1 MKSEH
6 KRSKDSSERQSL
18 RRKNKKG
25 NQSKRSRISLSKK
38 ANKSNE
44 SESRFAKNFVTSE
57 PSGSYRR
64 REMKKKSSSSSG
76 TPPPLLGE
84 RNILRARVNILEK
97 LANG

>member
-57 PSGSYRR
+57 PSGSDRKGK
-64 REMKKKSSSSSG
+64 MKKKSSSSSG
-76 TPPPLLGE
+76 PPLLGE